1 MNHCVRP
8 HGGPSPDFKCGT
20 LHVRYKCGAVISFS
34 FTFGCLTAPFYGRPT
49 KYCGKWDGTPKFV
62 GSYQRKS
69 LKTSALQEPQGSSDI
84 EENKDRLSLT
94 NPRDA
99 LHHGELAANK

>member
-1 MNHCVRP
+1 
-8 HGGPSPDFKCGT
+8 
-20 LHVRYKCGAVISFS
+20 
-34 FTFGCLTAPFYGRPT
+34 
-49 KYCGKWDGTPKFV
+49 V